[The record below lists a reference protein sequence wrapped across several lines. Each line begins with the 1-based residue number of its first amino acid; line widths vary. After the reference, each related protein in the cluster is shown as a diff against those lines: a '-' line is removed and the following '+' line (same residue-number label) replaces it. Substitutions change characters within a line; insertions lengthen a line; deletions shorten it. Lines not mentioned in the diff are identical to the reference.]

1 MQRPGMES
9 WTCMVERPTMR
20 TGSSQ
25 DAPTQEAALPK
36 KGITPMRPRMT
47 RFLRISDTLVLVAAT
62 GLGLAGCQ
70 VWLSAEHL
78 VWSDLWPRDS
88 HSVLASL
95 WIAALQ
101 SLIVLPVLLL
111 CWTSSVLLLR
121 LLTPHPP
128 RRHLWCQPGFL
139 ACVAVVFV
147 FAWRVVGFVALFAAE
162 IATAGL
168 ANLSH
173 SSFRDVLS
181 GLILRLFAPEG
192 NAQGHVGGAVLL
204 VWLVSW
210 AGGRCRSEPSWVDRA
225 GRVLGAAWV
234 CISLLGFF
242 GWIIY

>member
-36 KGITPMRPRMT
+36 KGIAPMRPRMT

-95 WIAALQ
+95 WIAALAVAN
-101 SLIVLPVLLL
+101 S
-111 CWTSSVLLLR
+111 
-121 LLTPHPP
+121 PP
-128 RRHLWCQPGFL
+128 G
-139 ACVAVVFV
+139 A
-147 FAWRVVGFVALFAAE
+147 VALLDLVGSPASAPDPSSSSAAPMVP
-162 IATAGL
+162 AGIL
-168 ANLSH
+168 GVCRGGLRIRVESRRFRSPLRRGNRKGGPRQPF
-173 SSFRDVLS
+173 SFEL
-181 GLILRLFAPEG
+181 
-192 NAQGHVGGAVLL
+192 QGRALGTHREAV
-204 VWLVSW
+204 
-210 AGGRCRSEPSWVDRA
+210 RS
-225 GRVLGAAWV
+225 
-234 CISLLGFF
+234 
-242 GWIIY
+242 